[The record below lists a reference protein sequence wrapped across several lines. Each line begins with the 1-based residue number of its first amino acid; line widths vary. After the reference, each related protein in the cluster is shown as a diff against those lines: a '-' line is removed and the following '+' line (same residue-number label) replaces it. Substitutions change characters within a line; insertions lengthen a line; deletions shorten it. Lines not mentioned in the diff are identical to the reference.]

1 MGWLIAIGILVL
13 LASLPLGLGLR
24 SEEGKFGLKARVAG
38 IPIPLDLIELATKEK
53 KPKKKKEKPRPED
66 QPTNPNAPK
75 PRKKKM
81 DLQQILPLIRLA
93 LDMLGDRRRKLR
105 VDHLEL
111 RLILAGDDPCD
122 LAILYGNVWATVGNL
137 MAKLENALVIRHRDI
152 DIQCDFTADKTLA
165 AGWLDLHLTLGRMVG
180 LVAVYGCKAL
190 GMLMKNRK
198 GGA

>member
-1 MGWLIAIGILVL
+1 MGWLIALGILIL
-13 LASLPLGLGLR
+13 LALLPLGLGLR
-24 SEEGKFGLKARVAG
+24 YEEGRFGLKARVAG

-53 KPKKKKEKPRPED
+53 KPRKKKEKPRPED

-81 DLQQILPLIRLA
+81 DLQQIMPLLHLA
-93 LDMLGDRRRKLR
+93 MDMLGDLRRTLR

-111 RLILAGDDPCD
+111 KLILAGDDPCD

-165 AGWLDLHLTLGRMVG
+165 EGRLDLHLTLGRMVS
-180 LVAVYGCKAL
+180 LVAVYGCKAIAV
-190 GMLMKNRK
+190 LMKKRK